1 MTLFQAMPIL
11 DERKSFGAELAGR
24 LGQAAGQTFP
34 QELARGLENQALK
47 RYGLNLS
54 GVRDPGLRQELA
66 RRALDRQM
74 AFGQAMLQEGVTPT
88 GGMPMGGMPQA
99 MPQTQQPQMP
109 MGEMP
114 MGGAMPQ
121 AAGAI
126 PEQVPTTEAGQR
138 SAQKERSFI
147 QQQVAQGQAMG
158 FVPNV
163 ERIRENQNKYMGVFE
178 NALLSTL
185 AKDQEGNLIN
195 ADKNGRP
202 IFSDEEIAAARE
214 LGQNAYYSGLDE
226 GTIQRQAVQFANRL
240 RNAKNQAESILA
252 PGFQRNLENFFKGNL
267 SRTDE
272 KKLLSSASAGVKE
285 LVNLG
290 LTGEAR
296 EALAR
301 AKWNPEQIE
310 SIIQKASG
318 SGFSEETQSVLKS
331 LPMLGKVDVI
341 PSGVRKGEVLGAK
354 PMNPQNFGAFK
365 QAFDDIIAKDPN
377 ANLILLRKAFEEK
390 GVDWQSFKQAVDE
403 AAVENRL
410 NTRSKAYQ
418 YAERVLEEPPLGFLE
433 RLLMA
438 YGQGGRG

>member
-34 QELARGLENQALK
+34 QELARGLENQALR
-47 RYGLNLS
+47 RYGINLG
-54 GVRDPGLRQELA
+54 GVRDPGLRQDLA

-74 AFGQAMLQEGVTPT
+74 AFGQAMVGAGLAPAAMPMEGMAPT
-88 GGMPMGGMPQA
+88 GMPQGAPTQRAGMPMA
-99 MPQTQQPQMP
+99 
-109 MGEMP
+109 
-114 MGGAMPQ
+114 GAMPMMGAEAPPSQ
-121 AAGAI
+121 A
-126 PEQVPTTEAGQR
+126 PTTDAAARTLQKQQSSLQR
-138 SAQKERSFI
+138 QI
-147 QQQVAQGQAMG
+147 QQGAAFGMM
-158 FVPNV
+158 PDV
-163 ERIRENQNKYMGVFE
+163 EKIKENQEKYMGIYE
-178 NALLSTL
+178 NALLNTL
-185 AKDQEGNLIN
+185 AKDEKGNLIN
-195 ADKNGRP
+195 VDKNGRP
-202 IFSDEEIAAARE
+202 IFSAEEIAAARE
-214 LGQNAYYSGLDE
+214 LGQNAYDAFLDE
-226 GTIQRQAVQFANRL
+226 GTIQRQATQFANRL
-240 RNAKNQAESILA
+240 RNAKAQAESILA

-272 KKLLSSASAGVKE
+272 KKLLSSASSAVKE
-285 LVNLG
+285 LVDLG

-365 QAFDDIIAKDPN
+365 QAFDDIISKDPN

-403 AAVENRL
+403 AAVENRI

-438 YGQGGRG
+438 YGVGGRG